1 MKLKPHLVLLIFQVM
16 FAQICFGTTAL
27 NLVPW
32 PAHIDIKN
40 DNITINRDLLFINL
54 SDNDEVAQV
63 INTCS
68 NDLKDKGFR
77 VFGKSHGSKSR
88 FLKVFF
94 SLIGPEGS
102 QLGEEGYQLIIDD
115 KISIVANTD
124 KGLFWGSRTV
134 LQLLQKGPNASI
146 PKLEISDQ
154 PVSKYRGLLIDVARS
169 FHSLD
174 FHLEMIK
181 KIASYKMNH
190 YMIHFSDQQSYTL
203 PSDIYPELP
212 TKGRSYSKDDIRKMV
227 ALAKEYHVNIVPSV
241 DVPGHSGA
249 IIEKYPN
256 LGFNDDTYRL
266 DATKEETIHALQK
279 IFGELMELFPGPVW
293 HLGADEV
300 HYPDLKD
307 SPTRAYTEWM
317 VKHNYS
323 KGGQVLNH
331 FINRMYDFFR
341 GKGYQ
346 MFVWEGFQPNIFPK
360 VNTEITVC
368 PFDIKFDG
376 IMPIDY
382 IEAGYTLLN
391 TSWTPL
397 YVADRIKM
405 STPDLIAKWSIN
417 MFGKGAAPQPFHY
430 WMKYRPEEI
439 KTEIVGGQMCSWANE
454 EKAEWGLLFGEN
466 AGPGFPEYG
475 IPAPRIQIF
484 SERVWTGSK
493 TSAKDLLERTGTS
506 YWK

>member
-1 MKLKPHLVLLIFQVM
+1 MRLNSHLILLTFHLLL
-16 FAQICFGTTAL
+16 AQICFGTTTV
-27 NLVPW
+27 NLIPW
-32 PAHIDIKN
+32 PAQIDIKN
-40 DNITINRDLLFINL
+40 DKITINRHLLFINVA
-54 SDNDEVAQV
+54 NKDEVEQV
-63 INTCS
+63 IKTCS
-68 NDLKDKGFR
+68 NDLKDMGFQI
-77 VFGKSHGSKSR
+77 VGKSPASNSR
-88 FLKVFF
+88 SLKIAF
-94 SLIGPEGS
+94 SLLDPGDD
-102 QLGEEGYQLIIDD
+102 QLGDEGYQLIIDD
-115 KISIVANTD
+115 KISIVANTA

-134 LQLLQKGPNASI
+134 LQLLQKGPGASI

-154 PVSKYRGLLIDVARS
+154 PVSKYRGLMIDVARN

-174 FHLEMIK
+174 FHLETIK
-181 KIASYKMNH
+181 RIASYKINH

-203 PSDIYPELP
+203 PSDKYPALP
-212 TKGRSYSKDDIRKMV
+212 TAGRSYSKDDIRKMV

-249 IIEKYPN
+249 IIQKYPN
-256 LGFNDDTYRL
+256 LAFNKDTYRL
-266 DATKEETIHALQK
+266 DATKDETINTLQN
-279 IFGELMELFPGPVW
+279 IFGELMELFLGPIW

-300 HYPDLKD
+300 HYPDLKE
-307 SPTRAYTEWM
+307 SPTTVYTEWM
-317 VKHNYS
+317 MKHNYS

-331 FINRMYDFFR
+331 FINQMYDFFK

-368 PFDIKFDG
+368 PFDIKFEG

-382 IEAGYTLLN
+382 IEAGYTLIN

-397 YVADRIKM
+397 YIADRIDM
-405 STPDLIAKWSIN
+405 STPDLIAKWNIN
-417 MFGKGAAPQPFHY
+417 MFGKGRAPQPFHY

-439 KTEIVGGQMCSWANE
+439 KTEIVGGQMCSWAIE
-454 EKAEWGLLFGEN
+454 EKAEWGLLFGKN

-475 IPAPRIQIF
+475 IPAPRIQVF

-493 TSAKDLLERTGTS
+493 TSETDLLERTGAS
-506 YWK
+506 HW